1 MENKIGKTIDEL
13 TVKELKE
20 ESRKRGL
27 TLEKNGHKFT
37 KPELIE
43 RIIKWD
49 KEQEDI
55 NNDIQKAIDE
65 AGQTDTV
72 ADADEEEWL
81 ADVTECNENV
91 ETCAD
96 CENSPC
102 EKTPE
107 VKTKPDDY
115 IVFAKNLEEIEK
127 KYGNR
132 KKQEIY
138 DNELKVDSFVV
149 FVHYVEARD
158 GNIYKKL
165 RTAKVIGVN
174 RKKELVRVV
183 TLLGTE
189 KELSF
194 DELLYIKGSAKNCS
208 YPKDIAMY
216 LREQRTEK
224 GRVLIN
230 ERFTENNADN

>member
-1 MENKIGKTIDEL
+1 MKAFETM

-20 ESRKRGL
+20 ESKKRGL
-27 TLEKNGHKFT
+27 TLESKGHKFT

-43 RIIKWD
+43 RLIKWD
-49 KEQEDI
+49 MEQ
-55 NNDIQKAIDE
+55 AGIDE
-65 AGQTDTV
+65 A
-72 ADADEEEWL
+72 
-81 ADVTECNENV
+81 ECTKEV

-96 CENSPC
+96 CEEAPC
-102 EKTPE
+102 ENTPE
-107 VKTKPDDY
+107 VKTNRDKDGY
-115 IVFAKNLEEIEK
+115 IVYAKTLEEIEK

-138 DNELKVDSFVV
+138 YNELKVGSYVV
-149 FVHYVEARD
+149 FVHYVEARN
-158 GNIYKKL
+158 GQIYKKL
-165 RTAKVIGVN
+165 RTAKVVGIN
-174 RKKELVRVV
+174 RKKELVRIV

-216 LREQRTEK
+216 LKEQRTEK
-224 GRVLIN
+224 GKVLIN
-230 ERFTENNADN
+230 ERFAENNVAD

>member
-1 MENKIGKTIDEL
+1 MNKTFEEM
-13 TVKELKE
+13 TVKELRE

-27 TLEKNGHKFT
+27 TLESKGHKFT

-43 RIIKWD
+43 RLTKWD
-49 KEQEDI
+49 AEQADI
-55 NNDIQKAIDE
+55 DADIQKAIDE
-65 AGQTDTV
+65 AGQPDDNETWG
-72 ADADEEEWL
+72 E
-81 ADVTECNENV
+81 TECEKV

-96 CENSPC
+96 CEKAPC
-102 EKTPE
+102 ESTPE
-107 VKTKPDDY
+107 VKTNRDKDGY
-115 IVFAKNLEEIEK
+115 IVYAKTLEEIEQ

-138 DNELKVDSFVV
+138 DNELKVGSYVV
-149 FVHYVEARD
+149 FVHYVEARN
-158 GNIYKKL
+158 GQIYKKL
-165 RTAKVIGVN
+165 RTAKVVGIN
-174 RKKELVRVV
+174 RKKELVRIV

-216 LREQRTEK
+216 LKEQRTEK
-224 GRVLIN
+224 GKVLIN
-230 ERFTENNADN
+230 ERFAENNVAD